1 MALKS
6 STNKMLTAV
15 KEMPPLFNI
24 QVLVKVPML
33 LGNAESFL
41 PPLPFQ
47 PHTFPSLLTSSSP
60 TSNRKWDWEFQ
71 VPSYL
76 PTDSRFVRIEE
87 RSGENNFR
95 NFPWLLVSLRSISNG
110 IHNHGNVFFN
120 QVN

>member
-33 LGNAESFL
+33 LGNAESVL

-60 TSNRKWDWEFQ
+60 TSNRKWEWEFQ

-95 NFPWLLVSLRSISNG
+95 NYPSLVVSSCRASNG
-110 IHNHGNVFFN
+110 GCNHGNFFFFPTM
-120 QVN
+120 